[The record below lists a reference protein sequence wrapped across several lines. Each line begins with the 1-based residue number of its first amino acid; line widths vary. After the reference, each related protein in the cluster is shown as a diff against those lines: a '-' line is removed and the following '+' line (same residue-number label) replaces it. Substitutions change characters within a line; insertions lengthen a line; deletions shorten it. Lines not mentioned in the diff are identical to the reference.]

1 MSWRIG
7 ASTDCCPDQP
17 LEPVIDAL
25 AAGGVTGVEL
35 GAPRYFA
42 PWRRDQAD
50 ALRAR
55 LAAAGVSAVS
65 VHAPFGGAL
74 DLSDSNGHHRS
85 AAIGAI
91 LDAAAVLKALGGAIV
106 VVHPSDVPRGADAA
120 SRLAHAADSLRQLHE
135 SCAAIGVTLA
145 IETPLPHLVGGAV
158 DEFDWLIGRIGPD
171 ARVCID
177 TGHATLGGQWDA
189 FIGAVGRRIVHVHA
203 ADHFGR
209 EDDHLAPG
217 DGTIDWAHIGASLQ
231 KIRYLGWLML
241 ELRCTLPDVTACV
254 LRAASSLEQ
263 RLNHQ
268 PQ

>member
-7 ASTDCCPDQP
+7 ASTGCCPDQP

-25 AAGGVTGVEL
+25 AAGGITAVEL

-42 PWRRDQAD
+42 PWRREQAD

-55 LAAAGVSAVS
+55 LAAVGVSAVS

-74 DLSDSNGHHRS
+74 DLSDPNGHHRS
-85 AAIGAI
+85 AAVGAI
-91 LDAAAVLKALGGAIV
+91 LDAAAGLRELGGAIV
-106 VVHPSDVPRGADAA
+106 VVHPSDVPRGTDAA
-120 SRLAHAADSLRQLHE
+120 SRLAHAADSLCQLHE
-135 SCAAIGVTLA
+135 SCAAIGATLA

-158 DEFDWLIGRIGPD
+158 DEFAWLIDRIGSD

-203 ADHFGR
+203 ADHLGR

-217 DGTIDWAHIGASLQ
+217 DGTIDWAHIGASLHR
-231 KIRYLGWLML
+231 IRYGGWLML
-241 ELRCTLPDVTACV
+241 ELRCTLRDVTACIV
-254 LRAASSLEQ
+254 RAASSLEQ
-263 RLNHQ
+263 GLNQQAH
-268 PQ
+268 